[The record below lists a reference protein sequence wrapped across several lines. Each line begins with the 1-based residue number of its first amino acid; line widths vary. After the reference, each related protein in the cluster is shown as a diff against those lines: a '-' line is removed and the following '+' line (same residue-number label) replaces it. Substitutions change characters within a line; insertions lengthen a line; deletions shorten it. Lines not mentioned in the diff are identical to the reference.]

1 MPFDDGRE
9 CPELV
14 TMGAKHAELT
24 GWTPRLPLEAEA
36 DWSIVCAC
44 VRTGRPVII
53 NKLEKK
59 KKK

>member
-1 MPFDDGRE
+1 
-9 CPELV
+9 
-14 TMGAKHAELT
+14 MGAKHAELT